1 MENLYHLLLREFIDH
16 FSFPWLHRSTC
27 NILVSQLGIEP
38 GPLQWECTVLTIG
51 LPGNSWSLLRISGFF
66 CPKLPSN
73 LFEHSLVY
81 WSLNIFCYIN
91 LQHITFLSY
100 SLGPWKIATEAYKCD
115 LVDLKCHGGNESLED
130 YWSPPTEILIQLISD
145 GTWESIN
152 ILKAIILGDPIL
164 SLETTFTKKH
174 IS

>member
-1 MENLYHLLLREFIDH
+1 MVTLSWKTCITFCSENLLIVF
-16 FSFPWLHRSTC
+16 FFPWLHHSTC
-27 NILVSQLGIEP
+27 DILVSQLGIEP

-115 LVDLKCHGGNESLED
+115 YSRSKMSWWKRITWRLLISTYRDSDSVDLRWH
-130 YWSPPTEILIQLISD
+130 
-145 GTWESIN
+145 
-152 ILKAIILGDPIL
+152 LGIY
-164 SLETTFTKKH
+164 
-174 IS
+174 